1 MIDEL
6 KSELE
11 KTFNRKIE
19 DRGDC
24 EALVQD
30 IYEKTGAVLSYNTIR
45 RLYGLAEFRKPRE
58 STLNYL
64 AKYCGF
70 LSFKDFSQ
78 RFSEV
83 DTWPL
88 WEHLYVVLSEQDP
101 HKIREFLYMRKRQE
115 DQFSVTFTI
124 VVRELLN
131 RGDLSTLLLIFR
143 DPGFQFNALP
153 YDQVAQIGVL
163 IGLHFRDFHHQEL
176 EEVLLLEPNFRDI
189 VVKIFVDY
197 MHLNG
202 NYGNWLNFLHNLPQ
216 LDEETRVFVNCLLIW
231 KQLLNQ
237 EEIEVQDLKKLPELS
252 SAQHPILFGRL
263 FGLKML
269 AAKTKEAKQ
278 KLKIV
283 MEARLKAEPHF
294 TTELLYEPAVQ
305 ALVLTSEAHEQIL
318 IEHMSNINQINFW
331 YHFSQV
337 AIHRVSQVKFLL
349 KTDRFQKA
357 NAVLNEIP
365 YGHIRHGYREFIELY
380 VSFFRWKIA
389 LGLKEPEKEYYKEF
403 LSRKARLNYPIFTD
417 AYFDNYFEEMTSIN

>member
-115 DQFSVTFTI
+115 DQFSCFFKCI
-124 VVRELLN
+124 LL
-131 RGDLSTLLLIFR
+131 T
-143 DPGFQFNALP
+143 
-153 YDQVAQIGVL
+153 
-163 IGLHFRDFHHQEL
+163 
-176 EEVLLLEPNFRDI
+176 
-189 VVKIFVDY
+189 
-197 MHLNG
+197 
-202 NYGNWLNFLHNLPQ
+202 
-216 LDEETRVFVNCLLIW
+216 
-231 KQLLNQ
+231 
-237 EEIEVQDLKKLPELS
+237 
-252 SAQHPILFGRL
+252 
-263 FGLKML
+263 
-269 AAKTKEAKQ
+269 
-278 KLKIV
+278 
-283 MEARLKAEPHF
+283 
-294 TTELLYEPAVQ
+294 
-305 ALVLTSEAHEQIL
+305 
-318 IEHMSNINQINFW
+318 
-331 YHFSQV
+331 
-337 AIHRVSQVKFLL
+337 QVKLCL
-349 KTDRFQKA
+349 
-357 NAVLNEIP
+357 
-365 YGHIRHGYREFIELY
+365 IRAG
-380 VSFFRWKIA
+380 
-389 LGLKEPEKEYYKEF
+389 GLKECFPFFPKV
-403 LSRKARLNYPIFTD
+403 
-417 AYFDNYFEEMTSIN
+417 